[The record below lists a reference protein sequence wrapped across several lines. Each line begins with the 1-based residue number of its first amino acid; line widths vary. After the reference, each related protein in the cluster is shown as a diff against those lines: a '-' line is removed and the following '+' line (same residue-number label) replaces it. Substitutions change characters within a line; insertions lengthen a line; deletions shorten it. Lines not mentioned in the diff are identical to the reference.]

1 MRSIYYE
8 VLRNLIFRSIQKET
22 RLSERQVAQLRWE
35 QISGS
40 TIVTQYRR
48 EVQMSEE
55 LTAALALLPR
65 SGRFVFIG
73 STPFSKHETEAML
86 AVRQS
91 FEAEKQPQ
99 GSKFLMFNW
108 GGRRLTKVG

>member
-35 QISGS
+35 QINGS

-48 EVQMSEE
+48 EVQMSAE
-55 LTAALALLPR
+55 LTAALALLPQN
-65 SGRFVFIG
+65 GRFVFIG
-73 STPFSKHETEAML
+73 PTPFSSHETEDML
-86 AVRQS
+86 AIKRS
-91 FEAEKQPQ
+91 FEAENQPQ
-99 GSKFLMFNW
+99 ESKFLMFNW
-108 GGRRLTKVG
+108 GGRRLTKVR